1 MSRRPHGTG
10 GVSRAVL
17 RGALPMFA
25 DRAYMLDISRDKV
38 PTMGTLRLIVDLLA
52 KFEYNQLQL
61 YTEHTFAYSTHRD
74 VWEAASPLT
83 AEEIRELDAYCA
95 LRGIDLVPNQNS
107 FGHLERWLVK
117 PAYNHLAELPQGG
130 APLPWGG
137 FKKDPTTLCPTDPAS
152 LAFLDGLYAELLP
165 NFASGLFNVGCDE
178 TFDLLGGGR
187 SAAAVRERGEGR
199 VYLDFL
205 KQVAALARKHGKR
218 PMFWGDVIL
227 KHPELVPELPKDL
240 IALDWGYEGNH
251 PFMAES
257 AKFRAAGLDF
267 YVCPGTSAW
276 NSLAGRVENMRENMV
291 AAERAGRLHGA
302 RGFLVTDWGDG
313 GHWQPLAASLPGLV
327 FGGMLAHEGAS
338 AAKMDLESALNGIM
352 GVPLGGTLLRLGTLY
367 LRGGALRANAS
378 ELFRILANDR
388 GYSRHPGLTEP
399 ILAEISAIA
408 EGCRHAASAY
418 AGGAYPNV
426 WAQEIVYMANLVD
439 AACNRR
445 DERRLRFLREE
456 HDRIWKLRNRIG
468 GMVDSRAKLP
478 RF

>member
-17 RGALPMFA
+17 RGTFPMFA

-52 KFEYNQLQL
+52 KFEYNQFQL

-165 NFASGLFNVGCDE
+165 NFASGLFNIGCDE

-199 VYLDFL
+199 VDLDFL

-251 PFMAES
+251 PFMAEA

>member
-1 MSRRPHGTG
+1 
-10 GVSRAVL
+10 
-17 RGALPMFA
+17 MFA

-52 KFEYNQLQL
+52 KFEYNQFQL

-199 VYLDFL
+199 VHLDFL

-251 PFMAES
+251 PFMAEA
-257 AKFRAAGLDF
+257 AKFRAAGLEF